1 MLNFRSFI
9 NLVILLVFFSI
20 LSSCDSHNNPL
31 ATHRRNIVCFVDLSA
46 SVTQS
51 QRADYVKAVE
61 EVLKNMSSNDRL
73 VCYPID
79 AGSYSNPVKILNEDF
94 KYATADNISFPD
106 VFKTMEKDKRDSI
119 MPPFVKENET
129 LFDDK
134 IQKRRIQSYVHAILP
149 LIDSKFRNVRKDLKL
164 SQHSDIIHSVLNSE
178 KDIEPSD
185 KYDLEVSNYFIFL
198 SDMIHDDGIIN
209 FDKPYGISRSE
220 GEKVLQSLK
229 STNLI
234 PDLKRTHIIVIGR
247 GAGRRAKTPEAM
259 ENIKRFWEEYFSEKY
274 ANGGDLYYAGVDAIT
289 DIPRLLEFH

>member
-1 MLNFRSFI
+1 
-9 NLVILLVFFSI
+9 
-20 LSSCDSHNNPL
+20 
-31 ATHRRNIVCFVDLSA
+31 VDLSA